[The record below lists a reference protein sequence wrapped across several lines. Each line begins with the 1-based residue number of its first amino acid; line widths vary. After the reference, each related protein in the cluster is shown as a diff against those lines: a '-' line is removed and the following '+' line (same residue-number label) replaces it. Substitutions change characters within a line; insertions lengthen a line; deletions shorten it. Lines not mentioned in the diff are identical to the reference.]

1 MKRRKAGV
9 IDHYS
14 PARRLH
20 QLKTMLNA
28 SGGVTVYE
36 IAERLG
42 VSVRTAIRYMRA
54 LEKADEPLYAEADGR
69 RKVYRIRP
77 NAKYETITLNAGQ
90 MLALFVC
97 RRTFDFLDGT
107 GLKEDLDDV
116 FAQLEATLR
125 RKDFGK
131 VRNLDR
137 KVFDVN
143 EAPHIY
149 EGRIEDMN
157 VITTALL
164 RDERL
169 RVRHTS
175 VGDGRT
181 RFVVDPYTLLIY
193 KKGVYLVGHS
203 HHHAGIRTFALDGI
217 RGADWLKGDRFE
229 YPADYDPARLTEG
242 AFGLVGGERCRV
254 RIRFDKSVARY
265 LRRRRWHPTQ
275 KLATTDTGIELT
287 MDVASSFELDN
298 WIFSFG
304 DKATVIEPL
313 DLRERVAA
321 QLHRAAA
328 RYATLIT

>member
-1 MKRRKAGV
+1 MRKSKG

-14 PARRLH
+14 PARRLL

-28 SGGVTVYE
+28 SGGATVYE

-69 RKVYRIRP
+69 KKVYRLRA
-77 NAKYETITLNAGQ
+77 NAKYDTITLNAGQ

-97 RRTFDFLDGT
+97 RRAFDFLDGT

-143 EAPHIY
+143 EAPHLY
-149 EGRIEDMN
+149 ESRIEDMN
-157 VITTALL
+157 AITTALL

-169 RVRHTS
+169 RIRHAS
-175 VGDGRT
+175 VGGGRT
-181 RFVVDPYTLLIY
+181 RFIVDPYTLLIY

-203 HHHAGIRTFALDGI
+203 HHHGAVRTFALDGI
-217 RGADWLKGDRFE
+217 RAADWLKGDGFP
-229 YPADYDPARLTEG
+229 YPDDYSPARLTEG
-242 AFGLVGGERCRV
+242 AFGLVGGNREQV
-254 RIRFDKSVARY
+254 RIRFDRSVARY
-265 LRRRRWHPTQ
+265 IRRRRWHPTQ
-275 KLATTDTGIELT
+275 KLVPSDDGIDLVME
-287 MDVASSFELDN
+287 VAPTFELDN
-298 WIFSFG
+298 WILSFG
-304 DKATVIEPL
+304 DKATVLAPA
-313 DLRERVAA
+313 DLRDRVAS
-321 QLHRAAA
+321 LLRRAAA
-328 RYATLIT
+328 RYAYPEQN

>member
-1 MKRRKAGV
+1 VKRRISKA

-20 QLKTMLNA
+20 QLKTMLNS
-28 SGGVTVYE
+28 SGGVTMYE

-54 LEKADEPLYAEADGR
+54 LEKAEEPVYADADGR
-69 RKVYRIRP
+69 KKVYRLRP
-77 NAKYETITLNAGQ
+77 NAKYETLTLNAGQ

-157 VITTALL
+157 AITTALL

-169 RVRHTS
+169 RIRHAS
-175 VGDGRT
+175 VGEGGS

-193 KKGVYLVGHS
+193 KKGVYLVGYS
-203 HHHAGIRTFALDGI
+203 HHHEAIRTFALDGI
-217 RGADWLKGDRFE
+217 RAAVWLKGDRFE

-242 AFGLVGGERCRV
+242 AFGLVSGERCRV

-275 KLATTDTGIELT
+275 KLAATHDGIELV
-287 MDVASSFELDN
+287 MDVASSFEVDN
-298 WIFSFG
+298 WILSFG
-304 DKATVIEPL
+304 DKATVIEPA
-313 DLRERVAA
+313 DLRERIAA
-321 QLHRAAA
+321 QLQRAAA
-328 RYATLIT
+328 RYAALNT